1 MRIDEVL
8 TTTDGS
14 TPLLED
20 RGNFQ
25 GSTATTTSDGGRIAF
40 MVPVDAGTTTKYYAA
55 LKISNAGT
63 A

>member
-1 MRIDEVL
+1 VRIDEVL
-8 TTTDGS
+8 TTTDAS

-25 GSTATTTSDGGRIAF
+25 GATSTGSTGGRIAF
-40 MVPVDAGTTTKYYAA
+40 MVPVDAGTKTTYYAA
-55 LKISNAGT
+55 LKVNNAGT